1 MAARLQQLPDPA
13 AAAARAI
20 ATVDLEAAAD
30 RATGGYSKGMR
41 QRVKIASALVHDPSI
56 LLLDEPFNGMDPRQR
71 LHMMDLLRSMAAAG
85 RTILFSSHILEEVER
100 IADGVL
106 VIVAGRLAAAGD
118 FRDPSPDDRPAAH
131 VRRPVVRRS
140 PPRRGVHDRT
150 GGLRHGAPR
159 RPPPGPGP
167 GVRRLHPERGPRR
180 PRRIGV
186 AARGL
191 PDRRLARERLRLPGV
206 APMTIFATLASVTL
220 RALLGRR
227 RTLLMVL
234 LAAMPVLLGLLV
246 RANEDELRA
255 EVLGP
260 TIDGLVI
267 RVVLPLI
274 ALVFGTAALGM
285 ELEDGTG
292 VHLLT
297 KPVERWQIIV
307 VKTLVAGTL
316 TAVLIVPSTVVS
328 GLLMGGFTSAAI
340 DVTFAFALANIVG
353 SYLYTAI
360 FLVLSVITTRGLI
373 IGLAYALIW
382 EAVVAGP
389 AGEPDLQRPR
399 VPGRDRSDALAW
411 RRSRSRSSAPVA
423 IYAAVAIV
431 LALVIGRSASRATRS
446 AARNR
451 DGINVAVAPGRR
463 WTSAGRCAPRDL
475 RPMASAELRL
485 GLRWAGR

>member
-1 MAARLQQLPDPA
+1 M
-13 AAAARAI
+13 
-20 ATVDLEAAAD
+20 
-30 RATGGYSKGMR
+30 
-41 QRVKIASALVHDPSI
+41 I
-56 LLLDEPFNGMDPRQR
+56 L
-71 LHMMDLLRSMAAAG
+71 
-85 RTILFSSHILEEVER
+85 
-100 IADGVL
+100 
-106 VIVAGRLAAAGD
+106 
-118 FRDPSPDDRPAAH
+118 
-131 VRRPVVRRS
+131 
-140 PPRRGVHDRT
+140 
-150 GGLRHGAPR
+150 
-159 RPPPGPGP
+159 
-167 GVRRLHPERGPRR
+167 
-180 PRRIGV
+180 
-186 AARGL
+186 
-191 PDRRLARERLRLPGV
+191 
-206 APMTIFATLASVTL
+206 ATLASVTL

-234 LAAMPVLLGLLV
+234 LAAMPVLLGLLI

-316 TAVLIVPSTVVS
+316 TAVLIVPSTVIS
-328 GLLMGGFTSAAI
+328 GLLMGGLNAAAI

-382 EAVVAGP
+382 EAVVAGLLPGSQIFSVREYLAGIAQTLSP
-389 AGEPDLQRPR
+389 A
-399 VPGRDRSDALAW
+399 A
-411 RRSRSRSSAPVA
+411 VA
-423 IYAAVAIV
+423 ESLVGAGGFVYAAVALV
-431 LALVIGRSASRATRS
+431 LALVIGSVRL
-446 AARNR
+446 ARYEVR
-451 DGINVAVAPGRR
+451 G
-463 WTSAGRCAPRDL
+463 
-475 RPMASAELRL
+475 AE
-485 GLRWAGR
+485 

>member
-1 MAARLQQLPDPA
+1 MS
-13 AAAARAI
+13 
-20 ATVDLEAAAD
+20 T
-30 RATGGYSKGMR
+30 
-41 QRVKIASALVHDPSI
+41 
-56 LLLDEPFNGMDPRQR
+56 F
-71 LHMMDLLRSMAAAG
+71 
-85 RTILFSSHILEEVER
+85 
-100 IADGVL
+100 GVL
-106 VIVAGRLAAAGD
+106 
-118 FRDPSPDDRPAAH
+118 
-131 VRRPVVRRS
+131 
-140 PPRRGVHDRT
+140 
-150 GGLRHGAPR
+150 
-159 RPPPGPGP
+159 
-167 GVRRLHPERGPRR
+167 
-180 PRRIGV
+180 
-186 AARGL
+186 
-191 PDRRLARERLRLPGV
+191 
-206 APMTIFATLASVTL
+206 ATVTL

-260 TIDGLVI
+260 TIDGFVI

-316 TAVLIVPSTVVS
+316 TAALIVPSTVIS
-328 GLLMGGFTSAAI
+328 GLLMGGFNSAAI

-382 EAVVAGP
+382 EAVVAGLLPGSQIFSVREYLAGIAQTLSP
-389 AGEPDLQRPR
+389 A
-399 VPGRDRSDALAW
+399 A
-411 RRSRSRSSAPVA
+411 VA
-423 IYAAVAIV
+423 ESLVGAGGFVYAAVALV
-431 LALVIGRSASRATRS
+431 LALVIGSVRLSRYEVR
-446 AARNR
+446 
-451 DGINVAVAPGRR
+451 G
-463 WTSAGRCAPRDL
+463 
-475 RPMASAELRL
+475 AE
-485 GLRWAGR
+485 